1 MAIYKN
7 PKMGSSNI
15 FHKTHTDYI
24 EYKSNVTLTQ
34 TLNEM
39 NSYLTNHATRLKTIE
54 AKNTAQDQ
62 TLSDHESRLN
72 NLINLI
78 YPVNSVKITF
88 DNKNPGTY
96 LTGTTWQLIS
106 TGRYIR
112 GAASTDQAAYTGG
125 TYSSV
130 LRHSHRVKD
139 HFHTINHQHSIP
151 GHTHTVNNHVHSTAN
166 HTLTLSQIP
175 AHNHGKASL
184 IGRAWNLAI
193 QDRTD
198 INATGIINKYKIDQ
212 GTQGAG
218 GNYYND
224 SSDGIEIDASHTHTT
239 QGGGGAH
246 NHGNTGGAAPNTNS
260 VALTTNSGGGNS
272 GLVTGLTTDDA
283 DITVTLDPQYMA
295 LYIWRR
301 IK

>member
-175 AHNHGKASL
+175 AHNHGRVSL
-184 IGRAWNLAI
+184 TGQVWNLAV
-193 QDRTD
+193 QLSAD
-198 INATGIINKYKIDQ
+198 IAGSGIIDAYKKDVTTSVATTNK
-212 GTQGAG
+212 
-218 GNYYND
+218 NEFH
-224 SSDGIEIDASHTHTT
+224 DGISIDASHTHTT

-260 VALTTNSGGGNS
+260 IALTTNSGGGNS